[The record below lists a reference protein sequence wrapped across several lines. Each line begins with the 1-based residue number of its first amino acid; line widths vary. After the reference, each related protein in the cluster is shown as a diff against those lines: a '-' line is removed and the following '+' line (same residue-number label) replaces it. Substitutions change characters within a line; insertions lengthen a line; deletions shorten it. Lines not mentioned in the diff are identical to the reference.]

1 MTTEPLNIFPGAGG
15 NWQEVMTRWWSPNIS
30 LNFVGNAGVER
41 EVNEEVASYGRQ
53 IGWLDDIVLAL
64 AEAAAPQALKKAD
77 DSLTKLKQA
86 AGKIAE
92 IKKRRSTSALSA
104 ARDALD
110 RLKAADKT
118 AYDYLVS
125 TLQADRSSSAA

>member
-1 MTTEPLNIFPGAGG
+1 MTTDPLNIFPGAGG
-15 NWQEVMTRWWSPNIS
+15 NWQEIMTRCWSPNIS
-30 LNFVGNAGVER
+30 LNFAGNAGVER
-41 EVNEEVASYGRQ
+41 EVNEEVASDGRQ
-53 IGWLDDIVLAL
+53 IGWLDDIVLTL
-64 AEAAAPQALKKAD
+64 AEAAAPQTLKKAD

-86 AGKIAE
+86 ADKIAE

-118 AYDYLVS
+118 AYDYLIS